1 MILYDLPKKHIKL
14 IKALKES
21 KNAREKNQCFF
32 VEGVRS
38 LKEALKSNF
47 IIDFVVASTKFI
59 NQDNEKNSS
68 LIAQLQQLKLYK
80 ISEDLFD
87 SLSDTVTPQGI
98 MAVIRMKSFEPKE
111 YIDGNFLVVALDR
124 IKDPGNM
131 GTIIRTADAAGA
143 SIIIAG
149 KGCVD
154 SYNPKVI
161 RSTMGSIFHMPIIQI
176 DDLVTTLKDL
186 KNRGGRIVT
195 THLAAKKYYYDLDM
209 TGPTVIVMGKEDE
222 GVSDEITDISDEV
235 VKIPMRGPAESLNVS
250 IAHGIILF
258 EAVKQRMKTCPFAC
272 K

>member
-21 KNAREKNQCFF
+21 RKTREKKRCFF

-38 LKEALKSNF
+38 LEEALKSNF
-47 IIDFVVASTKFI
+47 FIDFVVASTKFI
-59 NQDNEKNSS
+59 NQDSEKSPR
-68 LIAQLQQLKLYK
+68 LMAQLQQFKLYSV
-80 ISEDLFD
+80 SEDLFD
-87 SLSDTVTPQGI
+87 SLSDTVTPQGV
-98 MAVIRMKSFEPKE
+98 MAVIKMKFFEPKE
-111 YIDGNFLVVALDR
+111 YMGGNFLVVALDR

-131 GTIIRTADAAGA
+131 GTIIRTADAAGVD
-143 SIIIAG
+143 IIIGG

-154 SYNPKVI
+154 FYNPKVI
-161 RSTMGSIFHMPIIQI
+161 RSTMGSIFHMPVIET
-176 DDLVTTLKDL
+176 DDLAATLKDL
-186 KNRGGRIVT
+186 KNTGGRIVT
-195 THLAAKKYYYDLDM
+195 THLAAKKYYYELDM

-222 GVSDEITDISDEV
+222 GVSDEITEISDEV

-250 IAHGIILF
+250 VAHGIILF